1 MKQQQIHRT
10 TIGGQAILEG
20 IMMKGPRKSC
30 TVVRKPDGTLAIQ
43 EKAVVPIGERYP
55 IFRLP
60 ILRGIGSMV
69 WTLRDGFAAIEY
81 SAQFIEDEEGEE
93 SRLEQWLTKTFG
105 EKRIEQFFSALS
117 LGLGVVIP
125 VALFLLLPTLIAGWI
140 PLSLSSFAKNI
151 IEGIIK
157 VAIFLIFMVSV
168 SKMKEIHRTYC
179 YHGAEHKTIYCYEK
193 GLELTVEN
201 VRKQSREHPRCGT
214 SFLFV
219 VIIISILAHTLVTW
233 GSPVF
238 RLMVRLAMLPLIV
251 GVSYEFNRWVGRT
264 ENTVTMLLRMPGLL
278 LQRLTV
284 FEPDDG
290 MIEVAI
296 EALKR
301 VIPEHK
307 GEDEW
312 K

>member
-1 MKQQQIHRT
+1 MKQQKVIRRT

-43 EKAVVPIGERYP
+43 EKDITPLGETYP
-55 IFRLP
+55 VFKLP
-60 ILRGIGSMV
+60 ILRGIGGMV
-69 WTLRDGFAAIEY
+69 WMLKDGFAAIEY
-81 SAQFIEDEEGEE
+81 SSQFIEDDEEPGKFDC
-93 SRLEQWLTKTFG
+93 WLMEKFG
-105 EKRIEQFFSALS
+105 EQRIEAFFSALS
-117 LGLGVVIP
+117 LVLGVAIP
-125 VALFLLLPTLIAGWI
+125 VALFILLPTLIAGLF
-140 PLSLSSFAKNI
+140 PEDLSGIAKNT

-157 VAIFLIFMVSV
+157 VLLFLAFMVSV
-168 SKMKEIHRTYC
+168 SKMKDIYRTYC

-201 VRKQSREHPRCGT
+201 VRKQPREHPRCGT

-219 VIIISILAHTLVTW
+219 IIIISILAHALVAW
-233 GSPVF
+233 GSPAF
-238 RLMVRLAMLPLIV
+238 RLVVRLAMLPLIV
-251 GVSYEFNRWVGRT
+251 GVSYELNRWVGRT
-264 ENTVTMLLRMPGLL
+264 DNALTMLLRMPGLL

-284 FEPDDG
+284 FEPDDS

-301 VIPEHK
+301 VIPERE